1 MHAGNLLMILHQQF
15 VSLTKSHKK
24 RLLFELF
31 RKIYN
36 KTLILRPFV
45 CQRRLIR
52 FGGVMQIAT
61 VARDVLVYELTD
73 YVTDCTTFE
82 PFYIFYD
89 VRRSSDWIE
98 AFFLLRNF
106 VDSAAQ
112 PINATCGHRG
122 RERDQE
128 LLAVT

>member
-36 KTLILRPFV
+36 KTLILRPIV

-61 VARDVLVYELTD
+61 VAKDVLVYELTD

-82 PFYIFYD
+82 PFYYFL
-89 VRRSSDWIE
+89 RRS
-98 AFFLLRNF
+98 AF
-106 VDSAAQ
+106 V
-112 PINATCGHRG
+112 
-122 RERDQE
+122 
-128 LLAVT
+128 